1 MKYQTIA
8 PHRRLVTKFAAMAV
22 FLSLIPQVVIYLLA
36 SQTTSSVLL
45 ETLRT
50 SLEEKSFLV
59 GAGIDRFFLQRER
72 DVRILSQADVLEGS
86 NLDAIIQYLTE
97 VIEETPYLD
106 DIDIIDTDGIIVASS
121 GEQNERGEHVLTQRP
136 SLESVFS
143 AVTSA
148 RQGEVFVSHVLDLDK
163 GPGLAF
169 LTPITDESN
178 LVVVRIMLV
187 EVNLDIVASIVAD
200 FDARVIGDKYV
211 YLVDNDGTLLWS
223 IPVENATKEHADN
236 INPVDLDGDGKIE
249 IAYSGSKDFFV
260 ANTQGEVI
268 WRRPHEHSQNTTTG
282 RFRDDVDGL
291 TTILNEKWIGMT
303 CYTPDGRALWQKPG
317 VGYARQVVRGWREDG
332 LDLVIYGP
340 SLKKQHEEV
349 PYDSVPEDTKNYW
362 PFLMDGDGNRVM
374 EFPFKE
380 DYNQPRQKIRGF
392 RAYDYG
398 IG

>member
-50 SLEEKSFLV
+50 SLKEKSFLV

-163 GPGLAF
+163 GP
-169 LTPITDESN
+169 
-178 LVVVRIMLV
+178 
-187 EVNLDIVASIVAD
+187 
-200 FDARVIGDKYV
+200 
-211 YLVDNDGTLLWS
+211 
-223 IPVENATKEHADN
+223 
-236 INPVDLDGDGKIE
+236 
-249 IAYSGSKDFFV
+249 
-260 ANTQGEVI
+260 
-268 WRRPHEHSQNTTTG
+268 
-282 RFRDDVDGL
+282 
-291 TTILNEKWIGMT
+291 WIGV
-303 CYTPDGRALWQKPG
+303 PDADHRRKQPSGRQNH
-317 VGYARQVVRGWREDG
+317 ARRSQSRHRRVDRRTYRER
-332 LDLVIYGP
+332 
-340 SLKKQHEEV
+340 HE
-349 PYDSVPEDTKNYW
+349 
-362 PFLMDGDGNRVM
+362 G
-374 EFPFKE
+374 
-380 DYNQPRQKIRGF
+380 
-392 RAYDYG
+392 
-398 IG
+398 